1 MILLVFFCFAVK
13 GRFIILPTFRDV
25 AFLVIC

>member
-1 MILLVFFCFAVK
+1 MILLILSCFAVK
-13 GRFIILPTFRDV
+13 EKFIILPTFRDV